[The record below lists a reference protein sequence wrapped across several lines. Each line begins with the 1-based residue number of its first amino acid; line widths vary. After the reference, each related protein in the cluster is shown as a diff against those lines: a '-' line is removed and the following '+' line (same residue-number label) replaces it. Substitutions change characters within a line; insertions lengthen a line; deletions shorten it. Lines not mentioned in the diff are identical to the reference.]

1 MPGLYELYD
10 GPRLLRKEAMDFQTH
25 LYRFGEME
33 QLLAQIGFS
42 KVTTYTGFSKQIAR
56 RRRRRDA
63 SV

>member
-1 MPGLYELYD
+1 MPGLCKLYD
-10 GPRLLRKEAMDFQTH
+10 GPRLLRKKAMDFQTH

-33 QLLAQIGFS
+33 PLLAQIGFS

-56 RRRRRDA
+56 GRKRRDA

>member
-1 MPGLYELYD
+1 MPGLCKLYD

-42 KVTTYTGFSKQIAR
+42 KQVAAGEGDEMFLFECR
-56 RRRRRDA
+56 L
-63 SV
+63 

>member
-10 GPRLLRKEAMDFQTH
+10 GPRLLRKKAMDFQTH

-33 QLLAQIGFS
+33 QLLAQVGFS
-42 KVTTYTGFSKQIAR
+42 KRIAR
-56 RRRRRDA
+56 RRKRRDA

>member
-1 MPGLYELYD
+1 MPGLCKLYD
-10 GPRLLRKEAMDFQTH
+10 GPRLLRKKAMVFQPH

-42 KVTTYTGFSKQIAR
+42 KQIAR
-56 RRRRRDA
+56 RRKRRDA

>member
-1 MPGLYELYD
+1 MV
-10 GPRLLRKEAMDFQTH
+10 FQTH

-42 KVTTYTGFSKQIAR
+42 KQIAR
-56 RRRRRDA
+56 RRKRRDV

>member
-1 MPGLYELYD
+1 MPGLCKLYD
-10 GPRLLRKEAMDFQTH
+10 GPRLLRKEAMVFQTH

-33 QLLAQIGFS
+33 QLLAQVGFS

-56 RRRRRDA
+56 GRKRRDA